1 MKHIHADNMLLYA
14 QDAQETET
22 PWLRWEWRALN
33 VLFTPCTRE
42 ENMFKPD
49 FEYRRIDPYRELR
62 EALKQGKTIQFR
74 SGDVWDDASTPVF
87 DWPSNRSV
95 TKAIDRHPPE
105 SYRVKPNDPYA
116 HLREAQDRGEV
127 IQERDLL
134 FKTQWIEYEGS
145 VFPRE
150 PNRYR
155 IKPPEYNCRVK
166 PKTVKRKLYKWAYQ
180 KDTLWHESKQFY
192 EYTPQGLIVKYNS
205 INAFRIDSTM
215 IEVEA

>member
-62 EALKQGKTIQFR
+62 EAQ
-74 SGDVWDDASTPVF
+74 
-87 DWPSNRSV
+87 
-95 TKAIDRHPPE
+95 E
-105 SYRVKPNDPYA
+105 
-116 HLREAQDRGEV
+116 RGET
-127 IQERDLL
+127 IQERNLL

-215 IEVEA
+215 IEVEV